1 MYGVAAPRCGGAPL
15 LGDGHAAPAAGL
27 DVRWTESGKAIVA
40 SAPFGVGATL
50 WKEAALG
57 AIQYS
62 ESRQAGAMACHHTL
76 QFVGSLVEQL
86 QVAGGFSEAE
96 ERAGAAA
103 IPPALRTLLEGS
115 RASGQVSGGFVQ
127 TAEGGLYSSASVREG
142 AAYQRWLRADAAAW
156 EAFEEHA
163 LCTNEAFL
171 LAASLLVRH
180 GFAGE
185 GEGEPRAAS
194 PLEGLLSML
203 WWELPGGEQAE
214 PAGAA
219 AEPDEPS
226 LAASRRELL
235 AESFAL
241 LLPVL
246 RAAGQAR
253 RGDAPSPRSEP
264 LELTLEAYARLL
276 GAIELNSI
284 VSRLSPARSLL
295 QTHQRLSQ
303 LGCLRVQSVEVRSP
317 LAHFLEEV
325 LEPEPER
332 AGGASGADVEAEQA
346 ATLLLPH
353 VQRRLGEGAGGEASE
368 GDVPPAKRQR
378 QTTAQERLRALVEE
392 AGGADQVYPPL
403 LGVGLF
409 RMVANLNHSCVPNAA
424 VVFEASAQA
433 TVVALR
439 PIGAGDE
446 VR

>member
-1 MYGVAAPRCGGAPL
+1 MHWPQSSPPLGHPPVGNMYGVAAPRCGGAPL
-15 LGDGHAAPAAGL
+15 LGDAPAAPAAGL
-27 DVRWTESGKAIVA
+27 DVRWTESGKAVVA
-40 SAPFGVGATL
+40 SAPFGAGATL
-50 WKEAALG
+50 WKDEAALG

-62 ESRQAGAMACHHTL
+62 ESRQAGAMACHHSL

-86 QVAGGFSEAE
+86 QVAGGFSETE

-219 AEPDEPS
+219 AEPGEPS

-253 RGDAPSPRSEP
+253 RGDAPSSRSAP
-264 LELTLEAYARLL
+264 LEPTLEAYARLL

-284 VSRLSPARSLL
+284 VSGLS
-295 QTHQRLSQ
+295 
-303 LGCLRVQSVEVRSP
+303 
-317 LAHFLEEV
+317 
-325 LEPEPER
+325 
-332 AGGASGADVEAEQA
+332 
-346 ATLLLPH
+346 LP
-353 VQRRLGEGAGGEASE
+353 
-368 GDVPPAKRQR
+368 
-378 QTTAQERLRALVEE
+378 RAL
-392 AGGADQVYPPL
+392 L
-403 LGVGLF
+403 
-409 RMVANLNHSCVPNAA
+409 
-424 VVFEASAQA
+424 
-433 TVVALR
+433 
-439 PIGAGDE
+439 
-446 VR
+446 